1 MKTALILGTVAV
13 AFVFAE
19 PEAEPK
25 ADAEA
30 DPYLLYGGYTG
41 LHYPYASS
49 YYSYP
54 AYTYG
59 YGSYLTYGRKKREA
73 EAEPKADADPY
84 YLYGLVGKN
93 VHGYVHPTHGY
104 ATGIGAYPAYTLGS
118 YLTYG
123 RKKREADSEPKAEA
137 DPYLLYG
144 GYGGYAG
151 LHYPGYY
158 SYPAYTTYPA
168 YTLGSYVTY
177 GRKKRE
183 AESDPKAEADPALLY
198 ASAYA
203 YPRYSYGYSYPTYS
217 YGYPYYRY
225 GYY

>member
-1 MKTALILGTVAV
+1 MGVVDRDAFSKTIQLIMKTALILGTVAV

-25 ADAEA
+25 ADA

-41 LHYPYASS
+41 LHYPTYASS
-49 YYSYP
+49 YYTYP
-54 AYTYG
+54 YTYG

-73 EAEPKADADPY
+73 EAEPKAEADPY

-123 RKKREADSEPKAEA
+123 RKKREA
-137 DPYLLYG
+137 
-144 GYGGYAG
+144 
-151 LHYPGYY
+151 
-158 SYPAYTTYPA
+158 
-168 YTLGSYVTY
+168 
-177 GRKKRE
+177 
-183 AESDPKAEADPALLY
+183 ESDPKAEADPALLF

-217 YGYPYYRY
+217 YGYPHYRY

>member
-1 MKTALILGTVAV
+1 MGVVDRDAFSKTIQLIMKTALILGAVAV

-25 ADAEA
+25 ADA

-41 LHYPYASS
+41 LHYPTYASS
-49 YYSYP
+49 YYTYP

-59 YGSYLTYGRKKREA
+59 YGSYLA
-73 EAEPKADADPY
+73 
-84 YLYGLVGKN
+84 
-93 VHGYVHPTHGY
+93 
-104 ATGIGAYPAYTLGS
+104 
-118 YLTYG
+118 
-123 RKKREADSEPKAEA
+123 
-137 DPYLLYG
+137 
-144 GYGGYAG
+144 
-151 LHYPGYY
+151 
-158 SYPAYTTYPA
+158 
-168 YTLGSYVTY
+168 Y

-183 AESDPKAEADPALLY
+183 AESDPKADADPALYY

>member
-1 MKTALILGTVAV
+1 MKTVLILAIFAI

-19 PEAEPK
+19 PEADPK
-25 ADAEA
+25 AD
-30 DPYLLYGGYTG
+30 PYYLFGGYYGGLVGKNVHGYVHPTHG
-41 LHYPYASS
+41 YAYP
-49 YYSYP
+49 
-54 AYTYG
+54 G
-59 YGSYLTYGRKKREA
+59 YRYLTYGRKKREA

-84 YLYGLVGKN
+84 YLFGGYYGGLVGKN

-104 ATGIGAYPAYTLGS
+104 ATGLGAYPAYTLGS

-137 DPYLLYG
+137 DPWLLYG
-144 GYGGYAG
+144 GYYG

-168 YTLGSYVTY
+168 YTSSYVTY

-183 AESDPKAEADPALLY
+183 AESDPALLY

-203 YPRYSYGYSYPTYS
+203 AFPRYSYGYSYPTYG
-217 YGYPYYRY
+217 YTYPYYRY
-225 GYY
+225 GY

>member
-1 MKTALILGTVAV
+1 MKTVLILAIFAV

-19 PEAEPK
+19 PEADPK
-25 ADAEA
+25 
-30 DPYLLYGGYTG
+30 
-41 LHYPYASS
+41 
-49 YYSYP
+49 
-54 AYTYG
+54 
-59 YGSYLTYGRKKREA
+59 
-73 EAEPKADADPY
+73 ADPY
-84 YLYGLVGKN
+84 YLFGGYYGLVGKN

-137 DPYLLYG
+137 DPWLLYG
-144 GYGGYAG
+144 GYYG

-168 YTLGSYVTY
+168 YTSSYVTY

-183 AESDPKAEADPALLY
+183 AESDPALFY

-203 YPRYSYGYSYPTYS
+203 YPRYSYGYSYPTFGYT
-217 YGYPYYRY
+217 YPYYRY

>member
-1 MKTALILGTVAV
+1 MGVVDRDAFSKTIQLIMKTALILGAVAV

-19 PEAEPK
+19 PEAEPR
-25 ADAEA
+25 ADA

-41 LHYPYASS
+41 LHYPTYASS
-49 YYSYP
+49 YYTYP

-59 YGSYLTYGRKKREA
+59 YGSYYTYGRKKREA
-73 EAEPKADADPY
+73 EAEPKADADPN
-84 YLYGLVGKN
+84 YL
-93 VHGYVHPTHGY
+93 
-104 ATGIGAYPAYTLGS
+104 A
-118 YLTYG
+118 YG

-137 DPYLLYG
+137 DPWLY
-144 GYGGYAG
+144 YSG
-151 LHYPGYY
+151 LHYPAYY
-158 SYPAYTTYPA
+158 TYPA

-183 AESDPKAEADPALLY
+183 AESDPKADADPALFY

>member
-1 MKTALILGTVAV
+1 MGVVDRDAFSKTIQLIMKTALILGAVAV

-25 ADAEA
+25 ADA

-41 LHYPYASS
+41 LHYPTYASS
-49 YYSYP
+49 YYTYP

-59 YGSYLTYGRKKREA
+59 YGSYLAYGRKKREA

-84 YLYGLVGKN
+84 YLLGGYYGLVGKN

-118 YLTYG
+118 YL
-123 RKKREADSEPKAEA
+123 A
-137 DPYLLYG
+137 
-144 GYGGYAG
+144 
-151 LHYPGYY
+151 
-158 SYPAYTTYPA
+158 
-168 YTLGSYVTY
+168 Y

-183 AESDPKAEADPALLY
+183 AESDPKADADPALYY